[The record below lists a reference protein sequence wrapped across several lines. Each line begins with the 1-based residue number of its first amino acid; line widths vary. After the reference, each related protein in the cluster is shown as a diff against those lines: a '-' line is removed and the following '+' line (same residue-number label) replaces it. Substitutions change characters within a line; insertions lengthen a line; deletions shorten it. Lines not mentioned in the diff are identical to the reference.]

1 MRILCVAVGIGLS
14 GLGLLTV
21 FRSPD
26 WVDWRI
32 AILAGQFGYLAAA
45 VPLCG
50 CVTCALLRP
59 RDGMAVAGFAS
70 CAAAA
75 LLLLQPC
82 AQAWLIGRALPARL
96 SAAFGPAEVSASP
109 FALSG
114 LFRRR
119 PRVVPHS
126 AMEFAPG
133 LQLDFYPA
141 KAGRPAP
148 CIVMIH
154 GGGWDGGSRGE
165 IATFTD
171 AIASWG
177 YAVADVSYRLAPASK
192 WPAQRGD
199 IASAIAFL
207 KANSGRLGIDAGR
220 LVLAGRSAGGQIAE
234 ACAYGFHDPAIRG
247 VIGLY
252 APADMRFAW
261 KWGRADDALNSP
273 HLLRQFLGG
282 TPESAGAAYDSASGI
297 TMVTASSP
305 PTLLIHGTI
314 DTLVWC
320 RHSEHLSERLTQAGV
335 PNLLVEMP
343 WATHA
348 LEYNPDSPS
357 GQLASY
363 CTAWFLAAVCR

>member
-1 MRILCVAVGIGLS
+1 MRILCEAVGLVFS

-26 WVDWRI
+26 WIIWRV

-50 CVTCALLRP
+50 CAACLLMRPMDGAAIIGLAL
-59 RDGMAVAGFAS
+59 

-75 LLLLQPC
+75 ALLLQPC
-82 AQAWLIGRALPARL
+82 AQAWLIGRSLPARL
-96 SAAFGPAEVSASP
+96 SAAFGPADVAGEP
-109 FALSG
+109 FSLSG

-119 PRVVPHS
+119 PPVARRS

-133 LQLDFYPA
+133 LKLDFYPA
-141 KAGRPAP
+141 GGGRPAP
-148 CIVMIH
+148 CLIMVH
-154 GGGWDGGSRGE
+154 GGGWDGGGLRE
-165 IATFTD
+165 IPAFTD
-171 AIASWG
+171 AIAASG
-177 YAVADVSYRLAPASK
+177 YAVADVSYRLAPEHI
-192 WPAQRGD
+192 WPAQRDD
-199 IASAIAFL
+199 IAAAIAFL
-207 KANSGRLGIDAGR
+207 KANSDRLGIDAGR

-252 APADMRFAW
+252 APDDMRFAW
-261 KWGRADDALNSP
+261 EWGRPDDALNSP

-282 TPESAGAAYDSASGI
+282 TPETAGAAYDSASGLNL
-297 TMVTASSP
+297 VTKSSP
-305 PTLLIHGTI
+305 PTLLIHGRI

-320 RHSEHLSERLTQAGV
+320 RHSERLAARLTQEAV
-335 PNLLVEMP
+335 PNLYVELP

-348 LEYNPDSPS
+348 LEYNPCSPS
-357 GQLASY
+357 GQLVSY
-363 CTAWFLAAVCR
+363 STAWFLAAVCR